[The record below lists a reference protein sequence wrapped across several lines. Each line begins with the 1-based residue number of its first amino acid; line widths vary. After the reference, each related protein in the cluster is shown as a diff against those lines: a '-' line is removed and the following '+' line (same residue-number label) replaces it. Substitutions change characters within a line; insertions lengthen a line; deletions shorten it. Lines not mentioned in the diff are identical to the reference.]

1 MRNILPLVKKELAV
15 FFNSPAAYILG
26 AAFIVFMSV
35 WFFFLL
41 RFPAR
46 NVASLRGYFEIVPL
60 VFIILIPALTM
71 RGWAE
76 ERKLGTAELL
86 LTLPYTEVQLAAAKF
101 LGPFVFLC
109 MLMLLTLPLP
119 LTVLPLG
126 NFETGEILG
135 EYIGIL
141 LLGAAALSIG
151 QFASVLSTNQVS
163 AFLLGAG
170 ALIFFTL
177 VHYAGEFSGIPP
189 FLASV
194 LRYLSLDYHF
204 DSFRKGVLD
213 TRDIVYFLFMCA
225 LFHYLTVKTLVL
237 RKWS

>member
-1 MRNILPLVKKELAV
+1 MRKIAPLVKKELAV
-15 FFNSPAAYILG
+15 FFNSPAAYVLG
-26 AAFIVFMSV
+26 AAFIIFMSV

-46 NVASLRGYFEIVPL
+46 NVASLRGYFEIIPI

-86 LTLPYTEVQLAAAKF
+86 LTLPYTEVHLVAAKF
-101 LGPFVFLC
+101 LGPFLFLC
-109 MLMLLTLPLP
+109 ILMALTLPLP

-126 NFETGEILG
+126 NFELGEIAG

-177 VHYAGEFSGIPP
+177 VHYAAEASGIPS
-189 FLASV
+189 FLASL

-213 TRDIVYFLFMCA
+213 TRDIIYFLFMCA
-225 LFHYLTVKTLVL
+225 VFQYLTVKTLVL

>member
-1 MRNILPLVKKELAV
+1 MRKTLPLVKKELAV
-15 FFNSPAAYILG
+15 FFNSPIAYVLG
-26 AAFIVFMSV
+26 AAFIIFMSI

-46 NVASLRGYFEIVPL
+46 NVASLRGYFEIIPM
-60 VFIILIPALTM
+60 VFTILIPALTM

-86 LTLPYTEVQLAAAKF
+86 LTLPYTEIHFVVAKF
-101 LGPFVFLC
+101 LGPFLFLC
-109 MLMLLTLPLP
+109 ILMALTLPLP

-135 EYIGIL
+135 EYTGIL

-170 ALIFFTL
+170 ALVFFTL
-177 VHYAGEFSGIPP
+177 AHYAAEAPGIPS
-189 FLASV
+189 FIGAV
-194 LRYLSLDYHF
+194 LRYLSLEYHF

-213 TRDIVYFLFMCA
+213 TRDIVYFLFICA
-225 LFHYLTVKTLVL
+225 VFQYLTVKTIVL
-237 RKWS
+237 RKWK